1 LDLAF
6 TAAKKNCNMNIKTR
20 LSLQFTVVVFGILVF
35 FSVLVYYFSF
45 TSQRSKFR
53 DNLLEKAQNTAIL
66 SINTEEIDSTLLKKI
81 HQTTRSFEAEEIAIT
96 NESNKL
102 LYSNK
107 INLLSEENL
116 ISHTYNSRVAY
127 FSIGDKDGVSYK
139 HQSNNQFYHVFVL
152 AHDTYRAENIR
163 ELKIILLWS
172 ILISVWLSV
181 TASYFFSKSAIKP
194 ISNIITKVKEI
205 NSARLSSRLDEGKR
219 QDEIEQLAITFNR
232 MLSDLEKAFKSQDE
246 FVSNASHELRTPL
259 AIMIA
264 ESDYILSRI
273 RNTEDYTTHI
283 SGLIEDL
290 RKMNTLINSLLE
302 LAHLSGYNNIEM
314 TDLRIDELI
323 FNAIQATKSKYPGRR
338 IMPKIE
344 YPDNENDLIIFGN
357 QGLLDIALK
366 NLFENACKFSITDI
380 EVKIS
385 MVDQAISVCI
395 SDHGVGIP
403 EDQISTIFS
412 PFNRSTNVKY
422 IGGFGIGLSIVARIM
437 KLHSVEIKVTSIID
451 QGTNFELLFPKSA
464 KKNSLSI

>member
-1 LDLAF
+1 
-6 TAAKKNCNMNIKTR
+6 MNIKTR

-66 SINTEEIDSTLLKKI
+66 SINIEEIDSTLLKKI

-107 INLLSEENL
+107 TDLLSADNL

-127 FSIGDKDGVSYK
+127 FSIGEKDGVSYK
-139 HQSNNQFYHVFVL
+139 HQANNQFYHVFIL
-152 AHDTYRAENIR
+152 AHDRYRAENIH
-163 ELKIILLWS
+163 ELKIVLLWS
-172 ILISVWLSV
+172 ILISIWVSV
-181 TASYFFSKSAIKP
+181 TAAYFFSKSAIKP

-205 NSARLSSRLDEGKR
+205 NSSRLSDRLDEGKR
-219 QDEIEQLAITFNR
+219 QDEIEQLSITFNR

-264 ESDYILSRI
+264 ESDYILSRS
-273 RNTEDYTTHI
+273 RNSEEYIAHI
-283 SGLIEDL
+283 SGLTEDL

-302 LAHLSGYNNIEM
+302 LAHLSGHKNIHM

-323 FNAIQATKSKYPGRR
+323 FNAIQSTKAKYPGRK

-344 YPDNENDLIIFGN
+344 YPDNENDLIIYGN

-366 NLFENACKFSITDI
+366 NLFENACKFSSNDV

-385 MVDQAISVCI
+385 MVDEAISVCI
-395 SDHGVGIP
+395 TDHGVGIP
-403 EDQISTIFS
+403 EDQIGNIFNA
-412 PFNRSTNVKY
+412 FNRSDNVKY

-437 KLHSVEIKVTSIID
+437 KLHAVEIKVTSMINE
-451 QGTNFELLFPKSA
+451 GTQFELLFGKQTIQNLEA
-464 KKNSLSI
+464 

>member
-1 LDLAF
+1 MDSAF
-6 TAAKKNCNMNIKTR
+6 IAAKKNYRMNIKTR

-66 SINTEEIDSTLLKKI
+66 SINIEEIDSTLLKKI
-81 HQTTRSFEAEEIAIT
+81 HQTTKSFEAEEIAIT

-107 INLLSEENL
+107 TDLLSSENL

-127 FSIGDKDGVSYK
+127 FSLGEKDGVSYK
-139 HQSNNQFYHVFVL
+139 HQSNNQFYHVFIL
-152 AHDTYRAENIR
+152 AHDRYRAENIR

-172 ILISVWLSV
+172 ILISVLLSV
-181 TASYFFSKSAIKP
+181 TAAYFFSKSAIKP

-205 NSARLSSRLDEGKR
+205 NSSRLSDRLDEGKR

-264 ESDYILSRI
+264 ESDYILSRT
-273 RNTEDYTTHI
+273 RKKEDYTSHI
-283 SGLIEDL
+283 FSLIEDL
-290 RKMNTLINSLLE
+290 RRMNTLINSLLE
-302 LAHLSGYNNIEM
+302 LAQLNDHKNIQM
-314 TDLRIDELI
+314 TNLRIDELI
-323 FNAIQATKSKYPGRR
+323 FNAIQSTKSKYPGRK

-344 YPDNENDLIIFGN
+344 YPDNENDLLIYGN

-366 NLFENACKFSITDI
+366 NLFENACKFSSGDV

-385 MVDQAISVCI
+385 MVDDAISVCI
-395 SDHGVGIP
+395 ADHGVGIP
-403 EDQISTIFS
+403 EDQISNIFDA
-412 PFNRSTNVKY
+412 FNRSTNVKY
-422 IGGFGIGLSIVARIM
+422 IGGFGIGLSIVAKIM
-437 KLHSVEIKVTSIID
+437 KLHAVEIKVTSTIN
-451 QGTNFELLFPKSA
+451 QGTYFELLFGKQTAQNLDS
-464 KKNSLSI
+464 

>member
-1 LDLAF
+1 MGSAF
-6 TAAKKNCNMNIKTR
+6 IAAKKNYKMNIKTR

-35 FSVLVYYFSF
+35 FSLLVYYFSF

-66 SINTEEIDSTLLKKI
+66 SINIEEIDSTLLKKI
-81 HQTTRSFEAEEIAIT
+81 HQTTKSFEAEEIAIT

-107 INLLSEENL
+107 TDLLSADNL

-127 FSIGDKDGVSYK
+127 FSIGEKDGVSYK

-152 AHDTYRAENIR
+152 AHDRYRAENIR

-172 ILISVWLSV
+172 ILISVLLSV
-181 TASYFFSKSAIKP
+181 TAAYFFSRLAIKP

-205 NSARLSSRLDEGKR
+205 NSSRLSDRLDEGKR

-264 ESDYILSRI
+264 ESDYILSRT
-273 RNTEDYTTHI
+273 RNTEEYTAHI
-283 SGLIEDL
+283 SRLIDDL

-302 LAHLSGYNNIEM
+302 LAHLSGHMNIQM

-323 FNAIQATKSKYPGRR
+323 FNAIQSTKSRYPGRK

-344 YPDNENDLIIFGN
+344 YPDNENDLIIYGN

-366 NLFENACKFSITDI
+366 NLFENACKFSSGDV

-385 MVDQAISVCI
+385 MIDKAISVCI
-395 SDHGVGIP
+395 TDHGVGIP
-403 EDQISTIFS
+403 EDQIGNIFDA
-412 PFNRSTNVKY
+412 FNRSTNVKY

-437 KLHSVEIKVTSIID
+437 KLHAVEINVTSTINH
-451 QGTNFELLFPKSA
+451 GTHFELLFGKQAAKS
-464 KKNSLSI
+464 IDI

>member
-1 LDLAF
+1 MDLAF
-6 TAAKKNCNMNIKTR
+6 IAAKKNYNMNIKTR

-81 HQTTRSFEAEEIAIT
+81 HQTTKSFEAEEIAIT

-107 INLLSEENL
+107 TNLLTADNL
-116 ISHTYNSRVAY
+116 ISHTYNSRIAY
-127 FSIGDKDGVSYK
+127 FSIRNKDGVSYK
-139 HQSNNQFYHVFVL
+139 HQANNQFYHVFVL
-152 AHDTYRAENIR
+152 AHDSYRAENVR
-163 ELKIILLWS
+163 ELKNILLWS
-172 ILISVWLSV
+172 ILISVLLSV

-205 NSARLSSRLDEGKR
+205 NSSKLSNRLDEGKR

-264 ESDYILSRI
+264 ESDYILSRS
-273 RNTEDYTTHI
+273 RKTEEYTTHI
-283 SGLIEDL
+283 SGLIDDL

-302 LAHLSGYNNIEM
+302 LAHLSGHQNIQM

-323 FNAIQATKSKYPGRR
+323 FNAIQSTKSKYPGRK

-344 YPDNENDLIIFGN
+344 YPDNENDLIIYGN
-357 QGLLDIALK
+357 QGLLDIAFK
-366 NLFENACKFSITDI
+366 NLFENACKFSSDDV

-385 MVDQAISVCI
+385 MIDEAISVSI
-395 SDHGVGIP
+395 TDFGVGIP
-403 EDQISTIFS
+403 EDQIGDIFNA
-412 PFNRSTNVKY
+412 FNRSTNVKY

-437 KLHSVEIKVTSIID
+437 KLHTIEINVTSTIN
-451 QGTNFELLFPKSA
+451 QGTRFELLFGKPTVKTIES
-464 KKNSLSI
+464 

>member
-1 LDLAF
+1 MDLAF
-6 TAAKKNCNMNIKTR
+6 IAAKKNYNMNIKTR

-81 HQTTRSFEAEEIAIT
+81 HQTTKSFEAEEIAIT

-107 INLLSEENL
+107 TNLLTADNL
-116 ISHTYNSRVAY
+116 ISHTYNSRIAY
-127 FSIGDKDGVSYK
+127 FSIREKDGVSYK
-139 HQSNNQFYHVFVL
+139 HQANNQFYHVFVL
-152 AHDTYRAENIR
+152 AHDSYRAENVR
-163 ELKIILLWS
+163 ELKNILLWS
-172 ILISVWLSV
+172 ILISVLLSV

-205 NSARLSSRLDEGKR
+205 NSSKLSNRLDEGKR

-264 ESDYILSRI
+264 ESDYILSRS
-273 RNTEDYTTHI
+273 RKTEEYTTHI
-283 SGLIEDL
+283 SGLIDDL

-302 LAHLSGYNNIEM
+302 LAHLSGHQNIQM

-323 FNAIQATKSKYPGRR
+323 FNAIQSTKSKYPGRK

-344 YPDNENDLIIFGN
+344 YPDNENDLIIYGN
-357 QGLLDIALK
+357 QGLLDIAFK
-366 NLFENACKFSITDI
+366 NLFENACKFSSDDV

-385 MVDQAISVCI
+385 MIDDAISVSI
-395 SDHGVGIP
+395 TDFGVGIP
-403 EDQISTIFS
+403 EDQIGDIFNA
-412 PFNRSTNVKY
+412 FNRSTNVKY

-437 KLHSVEIKVTSIID
+437 KLHAIEINVTSTIN
-451 QGTNFELLFPKSA
+451 QGTRFELLFGKPTV
-464 KKNSLSI
+464 KNIES

>member
-1 LDLAF
+1 MDSVS
-6 TAAKKNCNMNIKTR
+6 TVAKKNFDMNIKTR
-20 LSLQFTVVVFGILVF
+20 LSLQFTSIVFGILVF

-66 SINTEEIDSTLLKKI
+66 SINIEEIDSTLLKKI
-81 HQTTRSFEAEEIAIT
+81 HQTTRSLEAEEIAIT

-107 INLLSEENL
+107 TNLLTPDNL
-116 ISHTYNSRVAY
+116 ISHTYNSRIAY
-127 FSIGDKDGVSYK
+127 FSIGAKDGVSYK
-139 HQSNNQFYHVFVL
+139 HELNDKSYHIFVL
-152 AHDTYRAENIR
+152 AHDRYRAENLN
-163 ELKIILLWS
+163 ELKNILLWS
-172 ILISVWLSV
+172 ILISVLLSV
-181 TASYFFSKSAIKP
+181 TAAYFFSKSAIKP

-205 NSARLSSRLDEGKR
+205 NSSRLSNRLDEGKR

-264 ESDYILSRI
+264 ESDYILSRT
-273 RNTEDYTTHI
+273 RNTEEYSAHI
-283 SGLIEDL
+283 SGLVEDL

-302 LAHLSGYNNIEM
+302 LAHLSGHENIQM

-323 FNAIQATKSKYPGRR
+323 FNAIKATKAKYPGRK

-344 YPDNENDLIIFGN
+344 YPDNENDLIIYGN

-366 NLFENACKFSITDI
+366 NLFENACKFSSGDV
-380 EVKIS
+380 EVQIS
-385 MVDQAISVCI
+385 MVDEAISVCI
-395 SDHGVGIP
+395 TDHGVGIP
-403 EDQISTIFS
+403 EDQISSIFD

-422 IGGFGIGLSIVARIM
+422 IGGFGIGLSIVARIL
-437 KLHSVEIKVTSIID
+437 KLHSVAIKVTSVID
-451 QGTNFELLFPKSA
+451 QGTQFELLFGKQTIQ
-464 KKNSLSI
+464 SIEA

>member
-1 LDLAF
+1 MGLDSI
-6 TAAKKNCNMNIKTR
+6 AAKKNCKMNIITR
-20 LSLQFTVVVFGILVF
+20 LSLQFTSIVFGILIF

-66 SINTEEIDSTLLKKI
+66 SINIQEIDSTLLKKI
-81 HQTTRSFEAEEIAIT
+81 HQTTKSLEAEEIAIT

-107 INLLSEENL
+107 TDLLSADKI
-116 ISHTYNSRVAY
+116 ISHTYNTKIAY
-127 FSIGDKDGVSYK
+127 FSIAEKDGVSYK
-139 HQSNNQFYHVFVL
+139 HEANNQSYHVFVL
-152 AHDTYRAENIR
+152 AHDRYRAENIH
-163 ELKIILLWS
+163 ELKIVLLWS
-172 ILISVWLSV
+172 ILISVILSV
-181 TASYFFSKSAIKP
+181 TAAYFFSKSAIKP

-205 NSARLSSRLDEGKR
+205 NSSRLSDRLDEGKR
-219 QDEIEQLAITFNR
+219 QDEIEQLAITFNL

-264 ESDYILSRI
+264 ESDYILSRT
-273 RNTEDYTTHI
+273 RSTDEYTTHI
-283 SGLIEDL
+283 SGLVEDL

-302 LAHLSGYNNIEM
+302 LAHLSGHQNIQM

-323 FNAIQATKSKYPGRR
+323 FNAIQSTKSKYPGRK

-344 YPDNENDLIIFGN
+344 YSDNENDLIIYGN

-366 NLFENACKFSITDI
+366 NLFENACKFSSGDV

-385 MVDQAISVCI
+385 MVDEAISVCI
-395 SDHGVGIP
+395 TDHGVGIP
-403 EDQISTIFS
+403 EDQIGNIFNA
-412 PFNRSTNVKY
+412 FNRSTNVKY

-437 KLHSVEIKVTSIID
+437 KLHAVEIKVNSMINE
-451 QGTNFELLFPKSA
+451 GTQFELLFGKQTVQ
-464 KKNSLSI
+464 NLEV

>member
-1 LDLAF
+1 MDLAF
-6 TAAKKNCNMNIKTR
+6 IAAKKNYNMNIKTR

-81 HQTTRSFEAEEIAIT
+81 HQTTKSFEAEEIAIT

-107 INLLSEENL
+107 TNLLTADNL
-116 ISHTYNSRVAY
+116 ISHTYNSRIAY
-127 FSIGDKDGVSYK
+127 FSIRNKDGVSYK
-139 HQSNNQFYHVFVL
+139 HQANNQFYHVFVL
-152 AHDTYRAENIR
+152 AHDSYRAENVR
-163 ELKIILLWS
+163 ELKNILLWS
-172 ILISVWLSV
+172 ILISVLLSV

-205 NSARLSSRLDEGKR
+205 NSSKLSNRLDEGKR

-264 ESDYILSRI
+264 ESDYILSRS
-273 RNTEDYTTHI
+273 RKTEEYTTHI
-283 SGLIEDL
+283 SGLIDDL

-302 LAHLSGYNNIEM
+302 LAHLSGHQNIQM

-323 FNAIQATKSKYPGRR
+323 FNAIQSTKSKYPGRK

-344 YPDNENDLIIFGN
+344 YPDNENDLIIYGN
-357 QGLLDIALK
+357 QGLLDIAFK
-366 NLFENACKFSITDI
+366 NLFENACKFSSDDV

-385 MVDQAISVCI
+385 MIDDAISVSI
-395 SDHGVGIP
+395 TDYGVGIP
-403 EDQISTIFS
+403 EGQIGDIFNA
-412 PFNRSTNVKY
+412 FNRSTNVKY

-437 KLHSVEIKVTSIID
+437 KLHAIEINVTSTIN
-451 QGTNFELLFPKSA
+451 QGTRFELLFGKPTVKTIES
-464 KKNSLSI
+464 

>member
-1 LDLAF
+1 MDSAF
-6 TAAKKNCNMNIKTR
+6 TVAKKNFDMNIKTR
-20 LSLQFTVVVFGILVF
+20 LSLQFTSIVFGILVF

-66 SINTEEIDSTLLKKI
+66 SINIEEIDSTLLKKI
-81 HQTTRSFEAEEIAIT
+81 HQTTRSLEAEEIAIT

-107 INLLSEENL
+107 TNLLTPDNL
-116 ISHTYNSRVAY
+116 ISHTYNSRIAY
-127 FSIGDKDGVSYK
+127 FSIGAKDGVSYK
-139 HQSNNQFYHVFVL
+139 HELNDKSYHIFVL
-152 AHDTYRAENIR
+152 AHDRYRAENIR
-163 ELKIILLWS
+163 ELKIVLLWS
-172 ILISVWLSV
+172 ILISLWVSV
-181 TASYFFSKSAIKP
+181 TAAYFFSKSAIKP

-205 NSARLSSRLDEGKR
+205 NSSRLSDRLDEGKR
-219 QDEIEQLAITFNR
+219 QDEIEQLSITFNR

-264 ESDYILSRI
+264 ESDYILSRN
-273 RNTEDYTTHI
+273 RNTEEYSAHI
-283 SGLIEDL
+283 SGLVEDL

-302 LAHLSGYNNIEM
+302 LAHLSGHENIQM

-323 FNAIQATKSKYPGRR
+323 FNAIKATKAKYPGRK

-344 YPDNENDLIIFGN
+344 YPDNENDLIIYGN

-366 NLFENACKFSITDI
+366 NLFENACKFSSGDV
-380 EVKIS
+380 EVQIS
-385 MVDQAISVCI
+385 MVDESISVRI
-395 SDHGVGIP
+395 TDHGVGIP
-403 EDQISTIFS
+403 EDQIGNIFNA
-412 PFNRSTNVKY
+412 FNRSTNVKY

-437 KLHSVEIKVTSIID
+437 KLHAVEIKVNSTINE
-451 QGTNFELLFPKSA
+451 GTQFELLFGKQTIQNPEA
-464 KKNSLSI
+464 

>member
-1 LDLAF
+1 MGLDSI
-6 TAAKKNCNMNIKTR
+6 AAKKNCKMNIITR
-20 LSLQFTVVVFGILVF
+20 LSLQFTSIVFGILIF

-66 SINTEEIDSTLLKKI
+66 SINIQEIDSTLLKKI
-81 HQTTRSFEAEEIAIT
+81 HQTTKSLEAEEIAIT

-107 INLLSEENL
+107 TDLLSADKI
-116 ISHTYNSRVAY
+116 ISHTYNTKIAY
-127 FSIGDKDGVSYK
+127 FSIAEKDGVSYK
-139 HQSNNQFYHVFVL
+139 HEANNQSYHVFVL
-152 AHDTYRAENIR
+152 AHDRYRAENIH
-163 ELKIILLWS
+163 ELKIVLLWS
-172 ILISVWLSV
+172 ILISVILSV
-181 TASYFFSKSAIKP
+181 TAAYFFSKSAIKP

-205 NSARLSSRLDEGKR
+205 NSSRLSDRLDEGKR

-264 ESDYILSRI
+264 ESDYILSRT
-273 RNTEDYTTHI
+273 RKTEEYTTHI
-283 SGLIEDL
+283 SGLVEDL

-302 LAHLSGYNNIEM
+302 LAHLSGHENIQM

-323 FNAIQATKSKYPGRR
+323 FNAIQSTKSKYPGRK

-344 YPDNENDLIIFGN
+344 YSDNENDLIIYGN

-366 NLFENACKFSITDI
+366 NLFENACKFSSGDV

-385 MVDQAISVCI
+385 MVEEAISVCI
-395 SDHGVGIP
+395 TDHGVGIP
-403 EDQISTIFS
+403 EDQIGNIFNA
-412 PFNRSTNVKY
+412 FNRSTNVKY

-437 KLHSVEIKVTSIID
+437 KLHAVEIKVDSMIN
-451 QGTNFELLFPKSA
+451 QGTQFELLFGKQTIQNLEA
-464 KKNSLSI
+464 

>member
-6 TAAKKNCNMNIKTR
+6 IAAKKNYNMNIKTR

-81 HQTTRSFEAEEIAIT
+81 HQTTKSFEAEEIAIT

-107 INLLSEENL
+107 TNLLTADNL
-116 ISHTYNSRVAY
+116 ISHTYNSRIAY
-127 FSIGDKDGVSYK
+127 FSIREKDGVSYK
-139 HQSNNQFYHVFVL
+139 HQANNQFYHVFVL
-152 AHDTYRAENIR
+152 AHDSYRAENVR
-163 ELKIILLWS
+163 ELKNILLWS
-172 ILISVWLSV
+172 ILISVLLSV

-205 NSARLSSRLDEGKR
+205 NSSKLSNRLDEGKR

-264 ESDYILSRI
+264 ESDYILSRS
-273 RNTEDYTTHI
+273 RKTEEYTTHI
-283 SGLIEDL
+283 SGLIDDL

-302 LAHLSGYNNIEM
+302 LAHLSGHQNIQM

-323 FNAIQATKSKYPGRR
+323 FNAIQSTKSKYPGRK

-344 YPDNENDLIIFGN
+344 YPDNENDLIIYGN
-357 QGLLDIALK
+357 QGLLDIAFK
-366 NLFENACKFSITDI
+366 NLFENACKFSSDDV

-385 MVDQAISVCI
+385 MIDEAISVSI
-395 SDHGVGIP
+395 TDFGVGIP
-403 EDQISTIFS
+403 EGQIGDIFNA
-412 PFNRSTNVKY
+412 FNRSTNVKY

-437 KLHSVEIKVTSIID
+437 KLHTIEINVTSTIN
-451 QGTNFELLFPKSA
+451 QGTRFELLFGKPTVKTIES
-464 KKNSLSI
+464 

>member
-1 LDLAF
+1 
-6 TAAKKNCNMNIKTR
+6 MNIITR
-20 LSLQFTVVVFGILVF
+20 LSLQFTSIVFGILIF

-66 SINTEEIDSTLLKKI
+66 SINIQEIDSTLLKKI
-81 HQTTRSFEAEEIAIT
+81 HQTTKSLEAEEIAIT

-107 INLLSEENL
+107 TDLLSADKL
-116 ISHTYNSRVAY
+116 ISHTYNTKIAY
-127 FSIGDKDGVSYK
+127 FSIAEKDGVSYK
-139 HQSNNQFYHVFVL
+139 HEANNQSYHVFVL
-152 AHDTYRAENIR
+152 AHDRYRAENIH
-163 ELKIILLWS
+163 ELKIVLLWS
-172 ILISVWLSV
+172 ILISVILSV
-181 TASYFFSKSAIKP
+181 TAAYFFSKSAIKP

-205 NSARLSSRLDEGKR
+205 NSSRLSDRLDEGKR
-219 QDEIEQLAITFNR
+219 QDEIEQLAITFNL

-264 ESDYILSRI
+264 ESDYILSRT
-273 RNTEDYTTHI
+273 RNTEEYTTHI
-283 SGLIEDL
+283 SGLVEDL

-302 LAHLSGYNNIEM
+302 LAHLSGHENIQM

-323 FNAIQATKSKYPGRR
+323 FNAIQSTKSKYPGRK

-344 YPDNENDLIIFGN
+344 YSDNENDLIIYGN

-366 NLFENACKFSITDI
+366 NLFENACKFSSGDV

-385 MVDQAISVCI
+385 MVDEAISVCI
-395 SDHGVGIP
+395 TDHGVGIP
-403 EDQISTIFS
+403 EDQIGNIFNA
-412 PFNRSTNVKY
+412 FNRSTNVKY

-437 KLHSVEIKVTSIID
+437 KLHAVEIKVNSTINE
-451 QGTNFELLFPKSA
+451 GTQFELLFGKQKIQNMEA
-464 KKNSLSI
+464 

>member
-1 LDLAF
+1 LGSAF
-6 TAAKKNCNMNIKTR
+6 TAAKKKCNMNIKSR
-20 LSLQFTVVVFGILVF
+20 LSLQFTSIVLGILVF

-53 DNLLEKAQNTAIL
+53 DSLLEKAQNTAIL
-66 SINTEEIDSTLLKKI
+66 SINIQEIDSTLLKKI

-96 NESNKL
+96 NEANKL

-107 INLLSEENL
+107 TVLLSPENL

-127 FSIGDKDGVSYK
+127 FSIKEKDGVSYVHLAK
-139 HQSNNQFYHVFVL
+139 DQYYHVFVL
-152 AHDTYRAENIR
+152 AHDRYRAENLN
-163 ELKIILLWS
+163 ELKNILLWS
-172 ILISVWLSV
+172 ILISVLLSV
-181 TASYFFSKSAIKP
+181 TAAYFFSKSAIKP

-205 NSARLSSRLDEGKR
+205 NSSRLSSRLDEGKR

-264 ESDYILSRI
+264 ESDYILSRT
-273 RNTEDYTTHI
+273 RNTEEYSTHI
-283 SGLIEDL
+283 LGLVEDL

-302 LAHLSGYNNIEM
+302 LAHLSGHQNIQM

-323 FNAIQATKSKYPGRR
+323 FNAIKSIKAKYPGRK

-344 YPDNENDLIIFGN
+344 YPDNENDLIIYGN

-366 NLFENACKFSITDI
+366 NLFENACKFSSDDV
-380 EVKIS
+380 EVIIS
-385 MVDQAISVCI
+385 MVNESISVCI

-403 EDQISTIFS
+403 EDQIGNIFNA
-412 PFNRSTNVKY
+412 FNRSDNVKY

-437 KLHSVEIKVTSIID
+437 KLHAVEIKVKSKLN
-451 QGTNFELLFPKSA
+451 QGTRFELLFNKINI
-464 KKNSLSI
+464 K

>member
-1 LDLAF
+1 MDSVF
-6 TAAKKNCNMNIKTR
+6 TVAKKKCNMNIKSR
-20 LSLQFTVVVFGILVF
+20 LSLQFTSIVLGILVF

-53 DNLLEKAQNTAIL
+53 DSLLEKAQNTAIL
-66 SINTEEIDSTLLKKI
+66 SINIQEIDSTLLKKI
-81 HQTTRSFEAEEIAIT
+81 HQTTRSFEAEEIVIT

-107 INLLSEENL
+107 TDLLSPENL

-127 FSIGDKDGVSYK
+127 FSIGKKDGVSYI
-139 HQSNNQFYHVFVL
+139 HLANEQYYHVFVL
-152 AHDTYRAENIR
+152 AHDRYRAENLN
-163 ELKIILLWS
+163 ELKNILLWS
-172 ILISVWLSV
+172 ILISVLLSV
-181 TASYFFSKSAIKP
+181 TAAYFFSKSAIKP

-205 NSARLSSRLDEGKR
+205 NSSRLSNRLDEGKR

-264 ESDYILSRI
+264 ESDYILSRT
-273 RNTEDYTTHI
+273 RNTDDYTAHI
-283 SGLIEDL
+283 SGLVEDL

-302 LAHLSGYNNIEM
+302 LAHLSGHQNIQM

-323 FNAIQATKSKYPGRR
+323 FNAIQSTKAKYPGRK

-344 YPDNENDLIIFGN
+344 YPDNENDLIIYGN

-366 NLFENACKFSITDI
+366 NLFENACKFSSNDV

-385 MVDQAISVCI
+385 MVDDAISVCI

-403 EDQISTIFS
+403 EDQIGNIFNA
-412 PFNRSTNVKY
+412 FNRSTNVKY

-437 KLHSVEIKVTSIID
+437 KLHAVEINVTSMIN
-451 QGTNFELLFPKSA
+451 QGTQFELLFGKQIIQ
-464 KKNSLSI
+464 SIEA

>member
-1 LDLAF
+1 
-6 TAAKKNCNMNIKTR
+6 MNIKTR
-20 LSLQFTVVVFGILVF
+20 LSLQFTIVVFGILVF

-66 SINTEEIDSTLLKKI
+66 SINIEEIDSTLLKKI

-107 INLLSEENL
+107 TDLLSEDNL
-116 ISHTYNSRVAY
+116 ISHTYNSRIAY

-139 HQSNNQFYHVFVL
+139 HLSNNQYYHVFIL
-152 AHDTYRAENIR
+152 AHDRYRAENIR
-163 ELKIILLWS
+163 ELKIVLLWS
-172 ILISVWLSV
+172 ILISIWVSV
-181 TASYFFSKSAIKP
+181 TAAYFFSKSAIKP

-205 NSARLSSRLDEGKR
+205 NSSRLSNRLDEGKR
-219 QDEIEQLAITFNR
+219 QDEIEQLSITFNR

-264 ESDYILSRI
+264 ESDYILSRT
-273 RNTEDYTTHI
+273 RNTEEYTTHI
-283 SGLIEDL
+283 SGLVEDL

-302 LAHLSGYNNIEM
+302 LAHLSGHKNIQM

-323 FNAIQATKSKYPGRR
+323 FNAIQSTKTKYPGRK

-344 YPDNENDLIIFGN
+344 YPDNENDLIIYGN

-366 NLFENACKFSITDI
+366 NLFENACKFSSGDV

-385 MVDQAISVCI
+385 MVDEAISVCI
-395 SDHGVGIP
+395 TDHGVGIP
-403 EDQISTIFS
+403 EDQIGNIFNA
-412 PFNRSTNVKY
+412 FNRSTNVKY

-437 KLHSVEIKVTSIID
+437 KLHAVEIKVSSMINE
-451 QGTNFELLFPKSA
+451 GTRFELRFGKQTVQNLES
-464 KKNSLSI
+464 

>member
-1 LDLAF
+1 MDLAF
-6 TAAKKNCNMNIKTR
+6 IAAKKNYNMNIKTR

-81 HQTTRSFEAEEIAIT
+81 HQTTKSFEAEEIAIT

-107 INLLSEENL
+107 TNLLTADNL
-116 ISHTYNSRVAY
+116 ISHTYNSRIAY
-127 FSIGDKDGVSYK
+127 FSIREKDGVSYK
-139 HQSNNQFYHVFVL
+139 HQANNQFYHVFVL
-152 AHDTYRAENIR
+152 AHDSYRAENVR
-163 ELKIILLWS
+163 ELKNILLWS
-172 ILISVWLSV
+172 ILISVLLSV

-205 NSARLSSRLDEGKR
+205 NSSKLSNRLDEGKR

-264 ESDYILSRI
+264 ESDYILSRS
-273 RNTEDYTTHI
+273 RKTEEYTTHI
-283 SGLIEDL
+283 SGLIDDL

-302 LAHLSGYNNIEM
+302 LAHLSGHQNIQM

-323 FNAIQATKSKYPGRR
+323 FNAIQSTKSKYPGRK

-344 YPDNENDLIIFGN
+344 YPDNENDLIIYGN
-357 QGLLDIALK
+357 QGLLDIAFK
-366 NLFENACKFSITDI
+366 NLFENACKFSSDDV

-385 MVDQAISVCI
+385 MIDDAISVSI
-395 SDHGVGIP
+395 TDYGVGIP
-403 EDQISTIFS
+403 EDQIGDIFNA
-412 PFNRSTNVKY
+412 FNRSTNVKY

-437 KLHSVEIKVTSIID
+437 KLHAIEINVTSTIN
-451 QGTNFELLFPKSA
+451 QGTRFELLFGKPTV
-464 KKNSLSI
+464 KNIES

>member
-1 LDLAF
+1 MDLAF
-6 TAAKKNCNMNIKTR
+6 IAAKKNYNMNIKTR

-81 HQTTRSFEAEEIAIT
+81 HQTTKSFEAEEIAIT

-107 INLLSEENL
+107 TNLLTADNL
-116 ISHTYNSRVAY
+116 ISHTYNSRIAY
-127 FSIGDKDGVSYK
+127 FSIRNKDGVSYK
-139 HQSNNQFYHVFVL
+139 HQANNQFYHVFVL
-152 AHDTYRAENIR
+152 AHDSYRAENVR
-163 ELKIILLWS
+163 ELKNILLWS
-172 ILISVWLSV
+172 ILISVLLSV

-205 NSARLSSRLDEGKR
+205 NSSKLSNRLDEGKR

-264 ESDYILSRI
+264 ESDYILSRS
-273 RNTEDYTTHI
+273 RKTEEYTTHI
-283 SGLIEDL
+283 SGLIDDL

-302 LAHLSGYNNIEM
+302 LAHLSGHQNIQM

-323 FNAIQATKSKYPGRR
+323 FNAIQSTKSKYPGRK

-344 YPDNENDLIIFGN
+344 YPDNENDLIIYGN
-357 QGLLDIALK
+357 QGLLDIAFK
-366 NLFENACKFSITDI
+366 NLFENACKFSSDDV

-385 MVDQAISVCI
+385 MIDDAISVSI
-395 SDHGVGIP
+395 TDFGVGIP
-403 EDQISTIFS
+403 EDQIGDIFNA
-412 PFNRSTNVKY
+412 FNRSTNVKY

-437 KLHSVEIKVTSIID
+437 KLHAIEINVTSTIN
-451 QGTNFELLFPKSA
+451 QGTRFELLFGKPTV
-464 KKNSLSI
+464 KNIES